1 MRSMKPKGKNYNLR
15 HACHREG
22 LLCFKAVGS
31 SITMYIDDLI
41 VLVGQIELLGQ
52 NRQFLNTCHQR
63 YIAEQDG
70 TERFSRQA
78 FNTTKMTS
86 SVQLVNKL
94 FLLLE

>member
-1 MRSMKPKGKNYNLR
+1 MLTMKSKRKNYNLR
-15 HACHREG
+15 CACHKEG
-22 LLCFKAVGS
+22 LLCFKEVGS
-31 SITMYIDDLI
+31 SLTTYIDSLI
-41 VLVGQIELLGQ
+41 VLGRQILLFGQ

-63 YIAEQDG
+63 YIADQDV

-94 FLLLE
+94 FLLA